1 MIVFDNLDGLREHL
15 KQDHERVSINPV
27 RFINVDSMAMWIEV
41 KKYLMYLSEETIRL
55 SEFCEEQDTTPN
67 INRVSTKLKNV
78 QKSSLV
84 MPLSEY
90 LRIIP
95 EQAGKVINKFIKLEY
110 RNNDNGRLR
119 VYFLMYRM
127 KDLLLTIQEYDPRA
141 KDCIVLL
148 STDEETDYKLTIIQK
163 NLDIRISGNEI
174 HGFSKYLQYWETNPD
189 KPIIST

>member
-1 MIVFDNLDGLREHL
+1 MVVFNNLDELKEYL
-15 KQDHERVSINPV
+15 KQDHEKVSINPV

-41 KKYLMYLSEETIRL
+41 KKHLMYLSEETIRL

-78 QKSSLV
+78 QKSALV

-95 EQAGKVINKFIKLEY
+95 EQAGKIINRFIKLEY
-110 RNNDNGRLR
+110 RNNDNGKIR

-127 KDLLLTIQEYDPRA
+127 KELLQTIPEDDPRA
-141 KDCIVLL
+141 KDCIILFA
-148 STDEETDYKLTIIQK
+148 TDEETD
-163 NLDIRISGNEI
+163 
-174 HGFSKYLQYWETNPD
+174 
-189 KPIIST
+189 